1 MTASEINQQ
10 KRMNL
15 DGAVGS
21 RRGLRSFFGRDG
33 GSGRMQLRDGQNP
46 ACQLARVPGGGSVA
60 AAIGDC
66 LGCGRKGVVEEMQA
80 AQETELRRTNV
91 LVSCVLPAN

>member
-1 MTASEINQQ
+1 MTASEIHQQ

-15 DGAVGS
+15 DGAESVGS

-33 GSGRMQLRDGQNP
+33 GRIQHV
-46 ACQLARVPGGGSVA
+46 QLARVPGGGSVA
-60 AAIGDC
+60 AAISDC